1 MINFPIHNYIDNTT
15 KNSFDEQICAN
26 VLRSKVDARKKLNRE
41 KYDSLVERSLIPLN
55 RAFKFTKEQ
64 KENFNLSDAHKYSD
78 IVVARMFEGKSINT
92 NLTK

>member
-41 KYDSLVERSLIPLN
+41 KYDSLVERSLIPLD
-55 RAFKFTKEQ
+55 RVFKFSKQEKKQ
-64 KENFNLSDAHKYSD
+64 WKLSDAHKYSD
-78 IVVARMFEGKSINT
+78 IVVARMFEGLPIGT